1 MRHHTPEYDDE
12 RTIIDPPP
20 ASATTLGGYVVGNKL
35 GQGAF
40 GTVFAGHDPD
50 LDRDVAIKVLHQ
62 EHGMNPE
69 ILRRFL
75 QEGRSTARINHPGIV
90 TIHDCGIDGDTAY
103 IAMELLAGESLT
115 ARLARCGR
123 LSPDAAM
130 EFCRQMA
137 AALDAAHRAGVI
149 HRDLKPDNIY
159 LVPDPAAPAG
169 ERVKI
174 LDFGLAK
181 HGASHR
187 TSIGTTF
194 GTPRYM
200 SPEQC
205 RSAANTDARSD
216 IYALG
221 CILFELLTGRPPFSG
236 GIRELVTQ
244 HLGVTAPRAYLFL
257 HHISAELDD
266 LLARMLEKDPA
277 RRPQTMSEV
286 QRGLELAGART
297 TGAAITLPPMAA
309 ASLTMATPAPTL
321 AQLPAAYA
329 APRAIAHERTD
340 KVHKVAPPALA
351 RRRPV
356 VWLLVAAAVIL
367 GVVLA
372 SRTMPQGPAE
382 EPTLALGASP
392 S

>member
-1 MRHHTPEYDDE
+1 MRHLPVQSDE
-12 RTIIDPPP
+12 ENTVIDPPVV
-20 ASATTLGGYVVGNKL
+20 AAMTVGKYELGKKL
-35 GQGAF
+35 GKGAF
-40 GTVFAGHDPD
+40 GTVFAARDPN
-50 LDRDVAIKVLHQ
+50 LDRDVALKVLHQ

-75 QEGRSTARINHPGIV
+75 QEARAAARINHPGIV
-90 TIHDCGIDGDTAY
+90 TMHDCGIDGDTAY

-115 ARLARCGR
+115 ARLTRCGR
-123 LSPDAAM
+123 LSPETAM
-130 EFCRQMA
+130 EICRQTA
-137 AALDAAHRAGVI
+137 CALDAAHRANVI

-159 LVPDPAAPAG
+159 LVPDPAAPSG

-181 HGASHR
+181 QRSGTHR
-187 TSIGTTF
+187 TNVGMIF

-200 SPEQC
+200 SPEQH
-205 RSAANTDARSD
+205 RSSADADARSD

-221 CILFELLTGRPPFSG
+221 CILFELVTGRPPFMG
-236 GIRELVTQ
+236 GMRELITQ

-266 LLARMLEKDPA
+266 LLARMLAKDPA
-277 RRPQTMSEV
+277 RRPQTMAEV
-286 QRGLELAGART
+286 QRALQGAGAMTAGPEVTQMT
-297 TGAAITLPPMAA
+297 TIPVPA
-309 ASLTMATPAPTL
+309 PAPTMAL
-321 AQLPAAYA
+321 SVVHA
-329 APRAIAHERTD
+329 APRAIAEERTD
-340 KVHKVAPPALA
+340 KVHTLPQPAPP

-356 VWLLVAAAVIL
+356 VWLLVAAAVIV

-372 SRTMPQGPAE
+372 SRTMAQGSSEA
-382 EPTLALGASP
+382 PTLAIIASP